1 MNKLYQLTKKP
12 SRLAIGLMS
21 GTCTDG
27 IDAAL
32 VRIEG
37 FHTDTKVHLLDF
49 ITIPYDSQTR
59 TRLLELAF
67 GTLYGSE
74 EVCKM
79 NFLLGR
85 LLADACLEV
94 CRKAGI
100 PTAEIDFVGSHGHT
114 IFHQPNEISYL
125 NHRITST
132 LQIGEASLISE
143 ALGCPVI
150 SDFRVRD
157 MAAGGQGAP
166 LVPYTEYLIYSRK
179 GKAIAL
185 QNIGGIGNI
194 TFLPEDN
201 HMDHIIAFDTGP
213 GNMIIDALVSIHTGG
228 ARNYDEGGTIAAS
241 AAVHTGLLQWLLQD
255 PYLYRS
261 APKTTGR
268 EYYGAEF
275 VNALL
280 EKAKEY
286 DLALPDIIATAT
298 MFTAKSI
305 ETGVTQ
311 QLPRRPDE
319 LIVGGGGS
327 LNRTLMEAIQS
338 CLPACRVMTNEDLG
352 LDSNA
357 KEAVAFAVLANET
370 LFESNNTVPTAT
382 GARHSVV
389 MGKITL

>member
-37 FHTDTKVHLLDF
+37 FHTDTKVQLLDF
-49 ITIPYDSQTR
+49 ITIPYDSPTR
-59 TRLLELAF
+59 TRLLELAS

-79 NFLLGR
+79 NFLLGK

-100 PTAEIDFVGSHGHT
+100 AISEIDFVGSHGHT
-114 IFHQPNEISYL
+114 IFHQPNEITYL
-125 NHRITST
+125 NHSITST

-179 GKAIAL
+179 GTAIAL

-201 HMDHIIAFDTGP
+201 HMNHIIAFDTGP

-228 ARNYDEGGTIAAS
+228 ARNYDEGGSIAGS

-305 ETGVTQ
+305 EIGITQ
-311 QLPRRPDE
+311 QLPRHPDE

-352 LDSNA
+352 FDSNA
-357 KEAVAFAVLANET
+357 QGGRCICRACK
-370 LFESNNTVPTAT
+370 
-382 GARHSVV
+382 
-389 MGKITL
+389 